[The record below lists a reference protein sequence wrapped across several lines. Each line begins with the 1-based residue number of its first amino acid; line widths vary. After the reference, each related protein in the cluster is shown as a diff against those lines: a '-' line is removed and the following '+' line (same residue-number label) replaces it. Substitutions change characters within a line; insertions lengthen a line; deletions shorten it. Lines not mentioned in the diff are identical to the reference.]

1 MPTYTIHDTDKN
13 EFFDTICTWGEL
25 EDFLD
30 NNPQCR
36 KVITAP
42 NIVSGVQGRSFKTD
56 GGFNEV
62 MSKIAD
68 SHPNSPLADKVN
80 KTDTIAQNKVRN
92 VAKKHKLID
101 VGGQNLGQKF
111 KKNKATGL
119 Y

>member
-1 MPTYTIHDTDKN
+1 MPSYTIYDKN
-13 EFFDTICTWGEL
+13 KDEYFDTLCTWGEL
-25 EDFLD
+25 QEFLD

-36 KVITAP
+36 KIVTAP
-42 NIVSGVQGRSFKTD
+42 NIVSGIQGKSFKTD

-80 KTDTIAQNKVRN
+80 KKDTIVQNKVRN

-101 VGGQNLGQKF
+101 IGGQDLGKEY
-111 KKNKATGL
+111 KKNKSTGL